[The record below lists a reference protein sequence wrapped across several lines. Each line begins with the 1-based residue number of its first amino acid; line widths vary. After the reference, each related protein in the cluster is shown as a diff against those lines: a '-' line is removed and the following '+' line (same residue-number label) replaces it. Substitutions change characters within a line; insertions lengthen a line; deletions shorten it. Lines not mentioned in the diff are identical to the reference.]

1 MLEGIGTRCSL
12 TELLRLSFQVVTL
25 AKGLLNLLVFEY
37 KSNRD
42 SCFGNV
48 FLIVVNWNNSQ
59 VDITTLIN
67 HILEVRFL
75 LEGKM

>member
-42 SCFGNV
+42 SCFGMY
-48 FLIVVNWNNSQ
+48 F
-59 VDITTLIN
+59 
-67 HILEVRFL
+67 
-75 LEGKM
+75 